1 MSTAPYPLMCTWAR
15 WISCKILEYQNFST
29 NRRANVLAD
38 IEWSNIVEV
47 LMHFW
52 TELLGVKRVKVR
64 GEITVICGTY
74 KFDIFYFNCC
84 IDSSESGQLIS
95 ILSLQTPHPRCALL
109 RTPWCGLGHS
119 VNESPKTNQLYI
131 QSQQLQGQ
139 TRLQVKDRQVIW
151 PHTHDTVW
159 HLVHQLTRW
168 SSCNDQMSSR

>member
-1 MSTAPYPLMCTWAR
+1 MSKCAHRHRVVKYFWNVCAL
-15 WISCKILEYQNFST
+15 L
-29 NRRANVLAD
+29 NRIRRCEMSKS
-38 IEWSNIVEV
+38 I
-47 LMHFW
+47 
-52 TELLGVKRVKVR
+52 R
-64 GEITVICGTY
+64 GEITVFCGTY

-84 IDSSESGQLIS
+84 IDSSKSGQLIS

-119 VNESPKTNQLYI
+119 VNESPNTNQLYI

-151 PHTHDTVW
+151 PHTHDKVW
-159 HLVHQLTRW
+159 HLVHQLTRL